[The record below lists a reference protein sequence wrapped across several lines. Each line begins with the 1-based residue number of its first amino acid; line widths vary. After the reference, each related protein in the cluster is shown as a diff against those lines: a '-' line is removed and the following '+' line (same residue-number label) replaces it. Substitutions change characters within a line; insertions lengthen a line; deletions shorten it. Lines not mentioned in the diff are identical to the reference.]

1 MKVSRSGFYT
11 WQKRPQQA
19 SWTQEDELRLT
30 MRTLHAESK
39 GLYGVRKMQRALARH
54 GWQINHKRVA
64 RLMRLEGLQSRRRRR
79 FRATTQSN
87 HMLPVAPNVL
97 NRDFNASRPNQTWVS
112 DITAVWTQEGWLYLA
127 VVIDLFSRRVI
138 GWAMMTRMTRDL
150 VIAAVEQALHTRQV
164 KGVQGDLIFHSD
176 QGSQFA
182 SSDVVELIELSGI
195 TQSMSRRG
203 DCYDNAVAESFFASY
218 KLECVPKEG
227 FTTQAQAK
235 DETFEWIEIFYNR
248 KRLHSTLGYITPVEA
263 EARVG
268 VA

>member
-1 MKVSRSGFYT
+1 MNVSRSGFYA
-11 WQKRPQQA
+11 WQQRPDP
-19 SWTQEDELRLT
+19 SGWTQEDELRLT

-39 GLYGVRKMQRALARH
+39 GLYGVRKMQRALVRQ
-54 GWQINHKRVA
+54 GWRVNHKRVA
-64 RLMRLEGLQSRRRRR
+64 RLMRSEGLQSRRRRR
-79 FRATTQSN
+79 FRVTTQSN

-97 NRDFNASRPNQTWVS
+97 NRDFNPSKPNQIWVS

-164 KGVQGDLIFHSD
+164 KSIQGDLIFHSD

-195 TQSMSRRG
+195 IQSMSRRG

-227 FTTQAQAK
+227 FTTQQQAK